1 MANNRR
7 YGTFEYG
14 DVYNFDKDAYNHRGT
29 LDGRLVVDQDNAT
42 FYVRGKNKASR
53 RIPHDRVNFLL
64 ANGLIDF
71 DHEDSETYLIDY
83 MMRLDEHQKKTKEQQ
98 LAQYNAGKEKKVLD
112 ESRKIQKKTKK
123 NSRFA
128 RFLWVVGCAAIIGL
142 GVFMAQPKADPAP
155 GDMSIAGV
163 GSNYGID
170 SDLLQNATYI
180 TAIGNG
186 PVLHGLIFDD
196 EIIESGQQNS
206 NESKIKENVMVN
218 SSVSTTY
225 PVHLRPLYY
234 DRSTFYQSQIKIDD
248 AKQGSMGIYLQN
260 PNGYSLGVPAN
271 ELVLVGGQ
279 GMSSVVISAP
289 DPYASTSA
297 ADAASAIE
305 QAQREQAQGGYGGYE
320 QERNVADQMPDNW
333 NGYDYAD
340 IDSGKIAASY
350 WYTTDGSKKTEDLH
364 RRIAIWDVSSV
375 LDKGESAL
383 GSLEAIQINYQDRD
397 SNFYN
402 PVISQSPS
410 SNGVACWLG
419 YMKQAPNGAVGF
431 YIRRFE
437 DADDVLVESYDN
449 TLSTFDLTGTD
460 YPISNYTLNG
470 DRLFFEQQGYIWV
483 MDLSKIQIAVDFENN
498 QRTVKKE
505 NPVKICHASDIR
517 PSVTRDEEFIA
528 KVTHAT
534 TVPVAHY
541 QVTQISTDGGIQFG
555 IAFIESET
563 GNLVF
568 QPCTGATAAAV
579 DLAEGAGGDT
589 GSTTGVS
596 SGNQAALDKAE
607 AENAR
612 RRGGTDP
619 GNTESGS
626 DLEGQGSKETAP
638 EETAQPADTE
648 VVEVAPPEGEGTQPV
663 ERATAGATKG
673 TTSVRARQ
681 LADEQEELSVG
692 RILIRPGYAGEYQIL
707 CFCVRGEV
715 FYWIEQADADGSR
728 KLMLSPVYYKNDAT
742 QALKDRQ
749 AELAKEV
756 DPGLLANNSESKGT
770 GGDTEVTAPEV
781 VPDATDPT
789 KRAEAA
795 KRQQEQQALL
805 AQRQAEQN
813 AAQNEEASGNSN
825 ENANQVPSEQGGE
838 PAVVEVPPPENQG
851 QPAPEGNVPQPE
863 EGGNAQQ

>member
-14 DVYNFDKDAYNHRGT
+14 DVYAFDKDAYNHRGE
-29 LDGRLVVDQDNAT
+29 LQGRLVVDQDNAT
-42 FYVRGKNKASR
+42 FYVRGKNKASS
-53 RIPHDRVNFLL
+53 RIPHDRVNFML

-83 MMRLDEHQKKTKEQQ
+83 MMRLDEHQRKSKEQR

-112 ESRKIQKKTKK
+112 ESRKIQKKTSK
-123 NSRFA
+123 NSHFA
-128 RFLWVVGCAAIIGL
+128 RIIWFVGCAAIIGL
-142 GVFMAQPKADPAP
+142 GVFMAQPKDAPAP

-163 GSNYGID
+163 GSDYGID
-170 SDLLQNATYI
+170 SDLLQNATYL

-186 PVLHGLIFDD
+186 PTLHGLIFDD
-196 EIIESGQQNS
+196 EIVESGQQNS

-218 SSVSTTY
+218 AEVSTTY

-248 AKQGSMGIYLQN
+248 AKQGSIGIYLQN
-260 PNGYSLGVPAN
+260 PSGYSLGVPAN
-271 ELVLVGGQ
+271 ELVLVGGR
-279 GMSSVVISAP
+279 GMSSVVISSP
-289 DPYASTSA
+289 DPYASISA

-305 QAQREQAQGGYGGYE
+305 QAQREQAQGGYGAYE
-320 QERNVADQMPDNW
+320 QERNVADQMPENW

-340 IDSGKIAASY
+340 IDNGKIAASY

-364 RRIAIWDVSSV
+364 RRVAIWDVSSV
-375 LDKGESAL
+375 LDKGESAVS
-383 GSLEAIQINYQDRD
+383 SLEAVQINYQDRD

-402 PVISQSPS
+402 PVISQSPA

-449 TLSTFDLTGTD
+449 TLSTFDLTGND

-483 MDLSKIQIAVDFENN
+483 MDLSKIQITVDLENN

-517 PSVTRDEEFIA
+517 PSVTRDEEFVA

-541 QVTQISTDGGIQFG
+541 QVTQISTDKGLQFG

-568 QPCTGATAAAV
+568 QPCNGATAAAV
-579 DLAEGAGGDT
+579 DSAEGTGGDT
-589 GSTTGVS
+589 TSATGVS
-596 SGNQAALDKAE
+596 SGNQTALDKAE

-612 RRGGTDP
+612 RNGGTYP
-619 GNTESGS
+619 GNAESGS
-626 DLEGQGSKETAP
+626 NLEGQSAEEGAAP
-638 EETAQPADTE
+638 EEAQVTGGDTIEGGQAIASASASSSKTATN
-648 VVEVAPPEGEGTQPV
+648 
-663 ERATAGATKG
+663 
-673 TTSVRARQ
+673 VRARQ
-681 LADEQEELSVG
+681 LADEQEELSLG

-728 KLMLSPVYYKNDAT
+728 KLMLSPVYYNNDAT

-756 DPGLLANNSESKGT
+756 DPGLTANNSESKGT
-770 GGDTEVTAPEV
+770 GGDTEVDAPTT
-781 VPDATDPT
+781 VPDATDPA

-795 KRQQEQQALL
+795 KRQQEQQAQL
-805 AQRQAEQN
+805 AQRAENQEPEQTEETPGETTQAPEEQPAPEQN
-813 AAQNEEASGNSN
+813 AAPE
-825 ENANQVPSEQGGE
+825 
-838 PAVVEVPPPENQG
+838 VVEVPPPENQG
-851 QPAPEGNVPQPE
+851 QANPVEAPAQPE
-863 EGGNAQQ
+863 EAGNAQQ